1 MDNCAYFFQQCF
13 EANTTAP
20 ENCSFAFRSTVRVD
34 SKANSTS
41 IGTNQSHDNSM
52 VLSDLVCSA
61 DDSEEII
68 KLVNDLEM
76 TKKAFLAE
84 QQRCTELEEQL
95 VAISE

>member
-1 MDNCAYFFQQCF
+1 MA
-13 EANTTAP
+13 
-20 ENCSFAFRSTVRVD
+20 
-34 SKANSTS
+34 
-41 IGTNQSHDNSM
+41 
-52 VLSDLVCSA
+52 LSDLICSA

-76 TKKAFLAE
+76 MKKAFLVE